1 MPIYEYECLV
11 CGVHFDCLRHF
22 DDPPPKECPRGHRNV
37 RRVFSPPA
45 IVFHGSGFYVT
56 DNRHDGGG
64 EKAKKTEK
72 EKAAD

>member
-1 MPIYEYECLV
+1 
-11 CGVHFDCLRHF
+11 
-22 DDPPPKECPRGHRNV
+22 
-37 RRVFSPPA
+37 VFSPPA